1 MRKDFPRAK
10 WRESRCGRRTAKE
23 PEFGM
28 RLGAHREP
36 HQLLQIMGNFVH
48 RLAKVTQALRIM
60 RERLGNRK
68 ASSLRLPK
76 GKRDGVVQ
84 TPVSKMTSQR
94 NVVA

>member
-1 MRKDFPRAK
+1 
-10 WRESRCGRRTAKE
+10 
-23 PEFGM
+23 
-28 RLGAHREP
+28 
-36 HQLLQIMGNFVH
+36 MGNFVH